1 MVNRSTLG
9 SKDGTGIMQYWGAQ
23 KGKKTLV
30 AWVSSTEMPA
40 LQHQSVVLMKVKGKR
55 KSIYLLE

>member
-30 AWVSSTEMPA
+30 AWVSTEIPT

>member
-23 KGKKTLV
+23 KGKNLGG
-30 AWVSSTEMPA
+30 MG
-40 LQHQSVVLMKVKGKR
+40 Q
-55 KSIYLLE
+55 Y

>member
-23 KGKKTLV
+23 KGKKNLGG
-30 AWVSSTEMPA
+30 MG
-40 LQHQSVVLMKVKGKR
+40 Q
-55 KSIYLLE
+55 Y